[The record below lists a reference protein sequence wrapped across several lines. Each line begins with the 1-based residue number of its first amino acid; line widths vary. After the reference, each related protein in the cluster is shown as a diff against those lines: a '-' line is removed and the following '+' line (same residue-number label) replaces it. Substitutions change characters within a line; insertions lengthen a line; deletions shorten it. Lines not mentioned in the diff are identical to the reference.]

1 MYKAFEDHYRELDIK
16 HLLLAEHDGELISPP
31 FATELCKDYSKVAV
45 FGNSVSY
52 IDLDLPP
59 VTSKINATAR
69 VNDSTWLIPY
79 GYWDEFRTVVEL
91 KGTTPIYHTLDKG
104 GMGQFYGC
112 ASNGTTACSFPLG
125 TSNTSFL
132 LYIDEKGLHTKDFD
146 AEMRKSHMG
155 TAYCNGRY
163 WSMPRGDFRNYNVLV
178 SYDGK
183 DIEKYP
189 IPVDHTLSR
198 KFTDLIPVGNTLY
211 SLPYGETAGLTQ
223 VVEFNTEYNSVS
235 THELN
240 VPDFAKKYNAQVLV
254 DETIIGVPYGDAD
267 DFESKYGVVFD
278 TVTKQSRPIDIEKG
292 YGGKNR
298 LKSGNAYKG
307 RAIFLPSGTPGL
319 PIISVAT
326 DGTFHATKTD
336 NSKLF
341 GRPII
346 YKEKLYTL
354 VFNTI
359 DNTHSLVTIDEW
371 LRINEVIK
379 I

>member
-1 MYKAFEDHYRELDIK
+1 MYKAFEDFYREAKIK
-16 HLLLAEHDGELISPP
+16 HLLLAEHEGKLISPP

-45 FGNSVSY
+45 FGDSVSY

-69 VNDSTWLIPY
+69 VNGSTWLIPY

-91 KGTTPIYHTLDKG
+91 KGATPIYHTLDKG

-132 LYIDEKGLHTKDFD
+132 LYIDEKGLHTQDFD

-155 TAYCNGRY
+155 TAYCNGKY
-163 WSMPRGDFRNYNVLV
+163 WSMPRGDFKNYNVIV
-178 SYDGK
+178 NYDGK
-183 DIEKYP
+183 NIEKYTL
-189 IPVDHTLSR
+189 PVDPTISR
-198 KFTDLIPVGNTLY
+198 KFTDLVAVGDILY

-223 VVEFNTEYNSVS
+223 VVEFDAKNNKASL
-235 THELN
+235 HEID

-254 DETIIGVPYGDAD
+254 DETIIGLPYGDED
-267 DFESKYGVVFD
+267 DFKSSFGVVFD
-278 TVTKQSRPIDIEKG
+278 TITKQSKAFDIGVG
-292 YGGKNR
+292 YGGKYR
-298 LKSGNAYKG
+298 FKCGIAYRG
-307 RAIFLPSGTPGL
+307 RAIFLPTGSPGC
-319 PIISVAT
+319 PIVSVDT
-326 DGTFHATKTD
+326 DGKFHLVKTD
-336 NSKLF
+336 STKLF

-346 YKEKLYTL
+346 YNNMIYTL
-354 VFNTI
+354 IYNII
-359 DNTHSLVTIDEW
+359 DNTHNLVTIDEW
-371 LRINEVIK
+371 LRINEVAK

>member
-1 MYKAFEDHYRELDIK
+1 
-16 HLLLAEHDGELISPP
+16 
-31 FATELCKDYSKVAV
+31 
-45 FGNSVSY
+45 
-52 IDLDLPP
+52 
-59 VTSKINATAR
+59 
-69 VNDSTWLIPY
+69 
-79 GYWDEFRTVVEL
+79 
-91 KGTTPIYHTLDKG
+91 
-104 GMGQFYGC
+104 
-112 ASNGTTACSFPLG
+112 
-125 TSNTSFL
+125 
-132 LYIDEKGLHTKDFD
+132 
-146 AEMRKSHMG
+146 
-155 TAYCNGRY
+155 
-163 WSMPRGDFRNYNVLV
+163 MPRGDFRNYNVLV

-183 DIEKYP
+183 NIEKYP

-198 KFTDLIPVGNTLY
+198 KFTDLIPVGDTLY

-254 DETIIGVPYGDAD
+254 DETIIGVPYGDGD

-278 TVTKQSRPIDIEKG
+278 TVTKQSRPFDIEIG
-292 YGGKNR
+292 YGGKYR
-298 LKSGNAYKG
+298 FKCGIAYKG

-326 DGTFHATKTD
+326 DGTFHAIKTD

-371 LRINEVIK
+371 LRINEVAK

>member
-45 FGNSVSY
+45 FGDSVSY

-112 ASNGTTACSFPLG
+112 DSNGTTACSFPLG

-132 LYIDEKGLHTKDFD
+132 LYIDEKGLHTQDFD

-278 TVTKQSRPIDIEKG
+278 TVTKQSRPFDIEIG
-292 YGGKNR
+292 YGGKYR
-298 LKSGNAYKG
+298 FKCGIAYKG

-326 DGTFHATKTD
+326 DGTFHATRTD

>member
-1 MYKAFEDHYRELDIK
+1 
-16 HLLLAEHDGELISPP
+16 
-31 FATELCKDYSKVAV
+31 
-45 FGNSVSY
+45 
-52 IDLDLPP
+52 
-59 VTSKINATAR
+59 
-69 VNDSTWLIPY
+69 
-79 GYWDEFRTVVEL
+79 
-91 KGTTPIYHTLDKG
+91 
-104 GMGQFYGC
+104 MGQFYGC
-112 ASNGTTACSFPLG
+112 DSNGTTACSFPLG

-132 LYIDEKGLHTKDFD
+132 LYIDEKGLHTQDFD

-278 TVTKQSRPIDIEKG
+278 TVTKQSRPFDIEIG
-292 YGGKNR
+292 YGGKYR
-298 LKSGNAYKG
+298 FKCGIAYKG

>member
-1 MYKAFEDHYRELDIK
+1 MYKAFEDHYRELNIK

-45 FGNSVSY
+45 FGDSVSY

-112 ASNGTTACSFPLG
+112 DSNGTTACSFPLG

-132 LYIDEKGLHTKDFD
+132 LYIDEKGLHTQDFD

-278 TVTKQSRPIDIEKG
+278 TVTKQSRPFDIEIG
-292 YGGKNR
+292 YGGKYR
-298 LKSGNAYKG
+298 FKCGIAYKG

-326 DGTFHATKTD
+326 DGTFHATRTD

>member
-45 FGNSVSY
+45 FSNSVSY

-132 LYIDEKGLHTKDFD
+132 LYIDEKGLHTQDFD

-254 DETIIGVPYGDAD
+254 DETIIGVPYGDGD

-278 TVTKQSRPIDIEKG
+278 TVTKQSRPFDIEIG
-292 YGGKNR
+292 YGGKYR
-298 LKSGNAYKG
+298 FKCGIAYKG

-326 DGTFHATKTD
+326 DGTFHATRTD

>member
-91 KGTTPIYHTLDKG
+91 KGSTPIYHTLDKG

-278 TVTKQSRPIDIEKG
+278 TVTKQSRPFDIEIG
-292 YGGKNR
+292 YGGKYR
-298 LKSGNAYKG
+298 FKCGIAYKG

>member
-1 MYKAFEDHYRELDIK
+1 MYKAFEDHYRELNIK

-45 FGNSVSY
+45 FGDSVSY

-112 ASNGTTACSFPLG
+112 DSNGTTACSFPLG

-132 LYIDEKGLHTKDFD
+132 LYIDEKGLHTQDFD

-278 TVTKQSRPIDIEKG
+278 TVTKQSRPFDIEIG
-292 YGGKNR
+292 YGGKYR
-298 LKSGNAYKG
+298 FKCGIAYKG